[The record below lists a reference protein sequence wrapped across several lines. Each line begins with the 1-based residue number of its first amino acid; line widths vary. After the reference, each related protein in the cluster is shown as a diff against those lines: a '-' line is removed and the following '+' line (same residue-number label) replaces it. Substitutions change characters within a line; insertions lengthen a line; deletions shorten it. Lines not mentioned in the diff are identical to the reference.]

1 MQCNFFVLTK
11 LGQKLNDL
19 IGLYRNA
26 NYFIFLGNTPP
37 GSLGGGAPPTAILGS
52 GAIAS
57 PQTLIS
63 ALALVP
69 VGLTAIAVFPPYNTP
84 RRVPAVSVI
93 FAENPNIR

>member
-1 MQCNFFVLTK
+1 MNRLYITEIHFF
-11 LGQKLNDL
+11 
-19 IGLYRNA
+19 
-26 NYFIFLGNTPP
+26 FLGNTPP
-37 GSLGGGAPPTAILGS
+37 GSVGGGAPPTAILGG

-84 RRVPAVSVI
+84 RTVPAVSVI

>member
-1 MQCNFFVLTK
+1 MQIIFF
-11 LGQKLNDL
+11 
-19 IGLYRNA
+19 
-26 NYFIFLGNTPP
+26 FLGNTPP
-37 GSLGGGAPPTAILGS
+37 GSLGGGAPPTAIIGS

-69 VGLTAIAVFPPYNTP
+69 VGLTAIAVFPPYNKP

>member
-1 MQCNFFVLTK
+1 MQCNFRFFD
-11 LGQKLNDL
+11 DL

-26 NYFIFLGNTPP
+26 NSFFLGNTTP

-69 VGLTAIAVFPPYNTP
+69 VGLTAIAVFPPYSTP
-84 RRVPAVSVI
+84 RTVPAVSVI

>member
-1 MQCNFFVLTK
+1 MIWLAFTEMQIIFFL
-11 LGQKLNDL
+11 
-19 IGLYRNA
+19 
-26 NYFIFLGNTPP
+26 LGNTPP

-52 GAIAS
+52 GVIAS